1 LNLTDWLHSRSPY
14 RITYS
19 THFWILV
26 TLMVIITTF
35 YYVRLFYVFHP
46 QIYWQLEIFE
56 YQTQFQGSLY
66 CIPLIY
72 STIVFRLR
80 GALVTAL
87 IAAMLVIPSMIF
99 YRPFILS
106 IVTNLFFLFIPLI
119 VMGYLT
125 LELNWRNK
133 ERQTMHERE
142 EERQE
147 YVSQIFNAQEKERKR
162 IAQELHDDAI
172 NSLLVIANTV
182 QNMIN
187 NDLPKKSKN
196 IQQAEE
202 IRDGVLRVSDD
213 LRRLSLDLRPG
224 ILDNIGLLP
233 ALRWL
238 VSYYSDEALDIQLEI
253 YGEERT
259 VLRGH
264 DVIVFRIVQEA
275 LNNIRKHSGAS
286 RSTIGL
292 FFDADAMR
300 IVISDN
306 GKGFVL
312 PKRFS
317 TLAARGKLGLTG
329 IKERTRSLNGTLE
342 INSVPESGTTIT
354 ISLKA

>member
-1 LNLTDWLHSRSPY
+1 
-14 RITYS
+14 
-19 THFWILV
+19 
-26 TLMVIITTF
+26 MVLITTF
-35 YYVRLFYVFHP
+35 YYLRLFFVFHP

-56 YQTQFQGSLY
+56 YQSQFQGSLY
-66 CIPLIY
+66 CIPILY
-72 STIVFRLR
+72 STIVFRLQ
-80 GALVTAL
+80 GALTTAL
-87 IAAMLVIPSMIF
+87 ISAVLIFPSMLF

-106 IVTNLFFLFIPLI
+106 IITNLFFLFIPLI

-133 ERQTMHERE
+133 ERQTMYERE
-142 EERQE
+142 QERQE

-172 NSLLVIANTV
+172 NSLLVIANNV
-182 QNMIN
+182 QNMIS

-196 IQQAEE
+196 IQQSEE
-202 IRDGVLRVSDD
+202 IRDEVLRVSDD

-238 VSYYSDEALDIQLEI
+238 VSYYSDGTIDIQLEVH
-253 YGEERT
+253 GEERT

-264 DVIVFRIVQEA
+264 DVIIFRIVQEG
-275 LNNIRKHSGAS
+275 LNNIRKHSGAT
-286 RSTIGL
+286 RGTINL
-292 FFDADAMR
+292 TFNTNNSIK

-306 GKGFVL
+306 GKGFEM

-317 TLAARGKLGLTG
+317 ALAARGKLGLTG
-329 IKERTRSLNGTLE
+329 IRERTRSLNGTFDVKS
-342 INSVPESGTTIT
+342 IPDSGTTMT